1 MLNWSEIDTVLL
13 DMDGTLLD
21 LRYDNHF
28 WNEQLHFHYAE
39 YHGVSVAA
47 AKQTLMD
54 HFRAVA
60 GTLNWYCLD
69 YWEQT
74 LQLPIRQLK
83 AQTTDLIQLRPD
95 TRDFLLQL
103 QQAGKQ
109 VALLTNAHPDA
120 LALKNRYTALAS
132 LCPQQFST
140 HEFGYC
146 KEFQQLWQRLQA
158 RFPFDP
164 ARTLFIDDGE
174 HILDSAREFGIRF
187 TVGINNPDSQ
197 LPIKDF
203 HHHPAI
209 SSFTQLPA
217 ITAVEVAENIAK

>member
-28 WNEQLHFHYAE
+28 WNEQLHFHYAKQ
-39 YHGVSVAA
+39 HGVSVDA
-47 AKQTLMD
+47 AKQTLIE

-74 LQLPIRQLK
+74 LQLPIRHLK
-83 AQTTDLIQLRPD
+83 AQTSDLIQLRPD
-95 TRDFLLQL
+95 TTDFLQALQR
-103 QQAGKQ
+103 AGKQ
-109 VALLTNAHPDA
+109 VALITNAHPDA
-120 LALKNRYTALAS
+120 LALKNQHTPLAK

-146 KEFQQLWQRLQA
+146 KEFQQLWQGLQA

-164 ARTLFIDDGE
+164 ERTLFIDDGE

-197 LPIKDF
+197 LPVKEF

-217 ITAVEVAENIAK
+217 IG